1 MIGENHRIVDP
12 HALAES
18 LTHDTAGIAILEV
31 RKEPADEGFRA
42 GHVPGAQSVYWKDFA
57 WSAPRR
63 AFPSP
68 ETMAKRLSS
77 LGIGNETPVVVYG
90 DAVQFGVYVAWV
102 IEMAGH
108 RNVSVL
114 DGGKDYWLNAGL
126 PVSSRVSSPAP
137 VPHAPGRS
145 DRTSRIGRD
154 ELLNSLGDPDL
165 CLVDVRSD
173 QEYVGERVTPP
184 TAEFDHGAT
193 RKGHI
198 PGARHFFFKNFLEE
212 NSRFRDAV
220 AIRQDLAAAE
230 IDVDRSLVTYCR
242 MGHRGAMS
250 RYVLKHVVGVDDVR
264 VYDGSW
270 TEWGSLADV
279 PIATGYSPGV

>member
-1 MIGENHRIVDP
+1 M
-12 HALAES
+12 
-18 LTHDTAGIAILEV
+18 
-31 RKEPADEGFRA
+31 
-42 GHVPGAQSVYWKDFA
+42 
-57 WSAPRR
+57 
-63 AFPSP
+63 
-68 ETMAKRLSS
+68 
-77 LGIGNETPVVVYG
+77 
-90 DAVQFGVYVAWV
+90 
-102 IEMAGH
+102 
-108 RNVSVL
+108 
-114 DGGKDYWLNAGL
+114 
-126 PVSSRVSSPAP
+126 
-137 VPHAPGRS
+137 
-145 DRTSRIGRD
+145 
-154 ELLNSLGDPDL
+154 
-165 CLVDVRSD
+165 
-173 QEYVGERVTPP
+173 
-184 TAEFDHGAT
+184 EFDHGAT